1 VSVLLEHFARVR
13 ADRGDEPLIFLPSAR
28 HHLTA
33 GQLWDDAL
41 ALSEAFAQAGLGAGS
56 LVALAAG
63 NDPAT
68 FVAWVAARMND
79 VTLLPVD
86 RTTTPRELFDLMAEF
101 GARASIV
108 RAQDAVDGALRVG
121 GVGLAIDPA
130 HGSRT
135 SVSYPG
141 AAALKLTSGTSGRFK
156 AAWTT
161 EAQLIADGRHILQ
174 AMEIRPED
182 VQIVAIPLS
191 HSYGLGAILLPLFL
205 QGTRVVVRE
214 TFVPQQVTGD
224 ADAYNA
230 RVFCGVPF
238 MFDRFIAHPGDRPW
252 PATLTR
258 LIAAGARLD
267 PTTQARF
274 REQFGVSIHS
284 FYGTSETGGICFD
297 SSDDAPDATRVGRP
311 LPGVTVTLRP
321 FPDAEPGVG
330 QVHIRSDAVSV
341 GYVNDDRPDEG
352 FVDGGFLAGDLG
364 RFDEEGRLVLTGR
377 VSNFINV
384 AGRKVQPEEVEQVL
398 RDLPGVIHAVVLGVA
413 DEVRGELL
421 VACLVGAARPG
432 VRQVRRHCLARLAPH
447 KVPRAVVWLD
457 ALPVTER
464 GKPDLIRLRDVVER
478 DLMNE
483 GWW

>member
-1 VSVLLEHFARVR
+1 MSVLLERFARVR
-13 ADRGDEPLIFLPSAR
+13 ADRGDEPLIFLPSGG

-41 ALSEAFAQAGLGAGS
+41 ALSEAFAQAGLGAGA

-68 FVAWVAARMND
+68 FVAWLAARMND
-79 VTLLPVD
+79 IALLPVD
-86 RTTTPRELFDLMAEF
+86 RTATRRELSDLMAEF

-108 RAQDAVDGALRVG
+108 RAHDAVDGALRVG
-121 GVGLAIDPA
+121 RVGLAIDPA
-130 HGSRT
+130 HGDRS
-135 SVSYPG
+135 SLSYPG

-161 EAQLIADGRHILQ
+161 EAQLIADGVHILQ
-174 AMEIRPED
+174 AMEIRPRD
-182 VQIVAIPLS
+182 VHVVAIPLS
-191 HSYGLGAILLPLFL
+191 HSYGLGTILLPLFL
-205 QGTRVVVRE
+205 QGTRIVLRE

-238 MFDRFIAHPGDRPW
+238 MFDHFLAHPGDGRW

-258 LIAAGARLD
+258 LMAAGARLD
-267 PTTQARF
+267 PATQARF
-274 REQFGVSIHS
+274 REQFGVSVHS

-297 SSDDAPDATRVGRP
+297 SSDDPPGETRVGRP
-311 LPGVTVTLRP
+311 LPGVCVTLRP
-321 FPDAEPGVG
+321 FPDAGPGVG
-330 QVHIRSDAVSV
+330 QVHIQSDAVSV
-341 GYVNDDRPDEG
+341 GYVNDPTPDPG

-364 RFDEEGRLVLTGR
+364 RFDEEGRLILTGR

-398 RDLPGVIHAVVLGVA
+398 RALPGVHHAAVLGID
-413 DEVRGELL
+413 DEIRGELL
-421 VACLVGAARPG
+421 VACLVGASRPG
-432 VRQVRRHCLARLAPH
+432 LLAVRRHCLTRLAPH
-447 KVPRAVVWLD
+447 KAPRAVVWLD

-464 GKPDLIRLRDVVER
+464 GKPDLIRLRDLVQHQLR
-478 DLMNE
+478 ND
-483 GWW
+483 GS